1 MKNITYIILCSAFVL
16 INFNCT
22 KDFEEINTNP
32 NAPIDVE
39 SSFLLR
45 QVIYDFGEEMS
56 YEGFVAGNLLGQYFT
71 MVDFNLFDR
80 HSLSEPQF
88 GGNPWPVIYQNLRD
102 NQIILDKSQI
112 NDADKVYE
120 GPARIM
126 KAYFTAMLTDLFG
139 DVPYSEALKAKEG
152 ILSPSYDLQSAIYLN
167 EEGILDQ
174 LDQAILAI
182 DNYQGNFSLEGD
194 LFYQG
199 DLQSWKRFANSLKL
213 KYLIRISDA
222 EDVSLKISDLFSN
235 RFDLADNSQN
245 ASFQFTNSAPNNFRM
260 ATARIGDFNLFVLS
274 ETMEE
279 ILKDL
284 DDPRLSTFFRSPSA
298 FPDTYQGLL
307 NGPNASEISI
317 SISEY
322 SLAGTIFREQTAA
335 LQANFM
341 TAWETEFL
349 WAEAALKGFIF
360 SNPKA
365 HYDKAVSMAFE
376 YWGTAMPT
384 NYLTEGNAV
393 YDGDFIT
400 QIEKIITQKWIANMM
415 NAYEGWIEYRRTG
428 FPDLKTI
435 AASLNNGFLPVR
447 MPYPA
452 DEEAL
457 NSINFQQASNATNS
471 NSVNHK
477 VWWDVN

>member
-1 MKNITYIILCSAFVL
+1 MKKISYTILFTAFIL
-16 INFNCT
+16 INYNCT
-22 KDFEEINTNP
+22 KDFDKINTNP
-32 NAPIDVE
+32 NAPNDVE

-102 NQIILDKSQI
+102 NQIILDKSLI

-126 KAYFTAMLTDLFG
+126 KAYFTAVLTDLFG

-152 ILSPSYDLQSAIYLN
+152 ILNPSYDLQSQIYLN
-167 EEGILDQ
+167 EGGILDQ
-174 LDQAILAI
+174 LDQAIVAI
-182 DNYQGNFSLEGD
+182 DNYQGSFPLEGD

-222 EDVSLKISDLFSN
+222 EDVTLRIFDLFSN
-235 RFDLADNSQN
+235 RYDITENEQN
-245 ASFQFTNSAPNNFRM
+245 ASFNFTNAAPNNFRM

-279 ILKDL
+279 ILKQL
-284 DDPRLSTFFRSPSA
+284 NDPRLNTYFRPPSA
-298 FPDTYQGLL
+298 FPNTYEGLL

-322 SLAGTIFREQTAA
+322 SLAGTLFREQTGA

-360 SNPKA
+360 SNPKS
-365 HYDKAVSMAFE
+365 HYEKAVTQAFE
-376 YWGTAMPT
+376 YWNTEMPA

-393 YDGDFIT
+393 YNGDFIS

-415 NAYEGWIEYRRTG
+415 NGYEGWVEFRRTG
-428 FPDLKTI
+428 FPVLKDI
-435 AASLNNGFLPVR
+435 SASLNNGLIPVR

-457 NSINFQQASNATNS
+457 NTINFQQASETTNS

>member
-1 MKNITYIILCSAFVL
+1 MKNYRYLLIPFTFIILNIS
-16 INFNCT
+16 CT
-22 KDFEEINTNP
+22 KDFEKINTNP

-45 QVIYDFGEEMS
+45 QVIYDFGEEMT
-56 YEGFVAGNLLGQYFT
+56 YEGFVAGNLLAQYFT

-102 NQIILDKSQI
+102 NQIILVKSQL

-139 DVPYSEALKAKEG
+139 DVPYSEALKAKDG
-152 ILSPSYDLQSAIYLN
+152 ILNPTYDLQSEIYLN
-167 EEGILDQ
+167 ENGIIDQ
-174 LDQAILAI
+174 LDQAIKAI
-182 DNYQGNFSLEGD
+182 DNYQGNFNLEGD

-199 DLQSWKRFANSLKL
+199 NLQSWKRFANSLKL
-213 KYLIRISDA
+213 KYYVRISGV
-222 EDVSLKISDLFSN
+222 EDVSSALSDLFEN
-235 RFDLADNSQN
+235 RFDLQENSHN
-245 ASFQFTNSAPNNFRM
+245 AVFNFTNSAPNNFRM

-274 ETMEE
+274 ETMEQ
-279 ILKDL
+279 ILKKYN
-284 DDPRLSTFFRSPSA
+284 DPRLQTFFRSTSA
-298 FPDTYQGLL
+298 LPDTYQGLL
-307 NGPNASEISI
+307 NGPNASETSI
-317 SISEY
+317 SIADY
-322 SLAGTIFREQTAA
+322 SLAGTIFREETVG

-349 WAEAALKGFIF
+349 WAEAALKGFIV
-360 SNPKA
+360 SDPKN
-365 HYDKAVSMAFE
+365 HYDKAVNLAFD
-376 YWGTAMPT
+376 YWNTEMPT
-384 NYLTEGNAV
+384 NYLLEGDAV
-393 YDGDFIT
+393 FDGIFESSMD
-400 QIEKIITQKWIANMM
+400 KIITQKWIANIA
-415 NAYEGWIEYRRTG
+415 NAYEAWIEYRRTG
-428 FPDLKTI
+428 FPALKTI
-435 AASLNNGFLPVR
+435 SASLNNGLIPVR

-457 NSINFQQASNATNS
+457 NTINFQQASNATNQ